1 MGEGHPRG
9 QENTTTSNKQAVLK
23 KHLKAVRGTE
33 WEILLQKN
41 RKKDIQTKHIT
52 TTKTDFIK

>member
-33 WEILLQKN
+33 WEILLQKH
-41 RKKDIQTKHIT
+41 RKKGIHTEHIT
-52 TTKTDFIK
+52 TTKIDFIK